1 MPPEIFIRFASK
13 LSQRDSPNLNWPE
26 LARDLAWLL
35 TRLERKQQHRL
46 NRKLHERKILDR
58 IRAELEKL
66 DAASAA
72 EPLKSVAQKLCLELV
87 DMLPRPRGRQARR
100 RGFMDPGPA
109 LPHELWK
116 LIRPLALARLASKSD
131 VRAKNAVLDAMTV
144 LGISDSNDL
153 EYFIRLLSKA
163 KQAKPR

>member
-1 MPPEIFIRFASK
+1 
-13 LSQRDSPNLNWPE
+13 
-26 LARDLAWLL
+26 
-35 TRLERKQQHRL
+35 
-46 NRKLHERKILDR
+46 
-58 IRAELEKL
+58 
-66 DAASAA
+66 
-72 EPLKSVAQKLCLELV
+72 
-87 DMLPRPRGRQARR
+87 
-100 RGFMDPGPA
+100 MDPGPA